1 MLTVK
6 CGGMHLPLAM
16 YVESLRVLTVI
27 IAHLPPQDVGV
38 AGGSSRTFARPVPLT
53 IGNATNVV
61 VENIVQI
68 GSPNW
73 VRRVSSLYYRLLIIF
88 TEQRKDILFSS
99 QNLPD
104 RATSFSSSTKAPT

>member
-6 CGGMHLPLAM
+6 CGGMRLLLAM
-16 YVESLRVLTVI
+16 CGVELRVLTAL
-27 IAHLPPQDVGV
+27 IAHFVPQDVGV

-73 VRRVSSLYYRLLIIF
+73 VRH
-88 TEQRKDILFSS
+88 
-99 QNLPD
+99 
-104 RATSFSSSTKAPT
+104 